1 MKDGLSGL
9 QESAGFSQGREKIL
23 LDLLKKAT
31 DFYEDIIGILSG
43 IYELSEYVRRGS
55 PEEEFYSYVVRILI
69 SESRCENASVFL
81 VEENRVVL
89 KAAAGIELPEEVP
102 AASMELGEGVAGM
115 CAREGKPILVADVH
129 ECRYYKEFPGSRVE
143 IGSMLCI
150 PVKDGDTTFGVL
162 NLSHSQSNFFNLHY
176 QRVFELLGLLVG
188 QMLTLI
194 HISSVFQRKNLDLS
208 EMLTLKEES
217 LRSLTESYKTVVDA
231 SEDGIFILDG
241 DDDVTFCNQRLITAL
256 GKIPVK
262 IRDMFEDAT
271 ADCIRGYK
279 SRMSPGQFLDF
290 ERTVT
295 FGTAEGI
302 VGRFFI
308 KSLRQDQILVMM
320 RDITAKRRMEQRAMQ
335 TEKLTSL
342 GLLTSGI
349 AHELNNRLT
358 PILGF
363 ADLINAQRLG
373 GKDRKRLSVIINAAN
388 SAKSIVES
396 LLKFS
401 RNKPPEKVVFDM
413 RDVIKRVLSLYAPT
427 VKKRG
432 IRLMADEGTEPL
444 FVRADMNCMEQVL
457 VNFINNAI
465 DAIDSEPGTIRLEAG
480 LQDGSVQVSIED
492 SGPGIPEEII
502 TRIFDPFFTTKAK
515 DKGTGLGLS
524 ICYGIISDH
533 KGEISLENTDH
544 GALARIRVPA
554 MVPDAY
560 PECAEAD
567 DGESSAP
574 DEEDRPGQRPV
585 IMVVEDEED
594 LLELMVDSLSP
605 YYEVATFS
613 NGRNAFD
620 HLGEHTWELIVS
632 DVRMPVMDGMDLY
645 RAAVRKNPRLKRR
658 FLFITGD
665 TYDYQVKEFLEKT
678 GVVFLR
684 KPFRVKEL
692 RDMVRKQLHDR

>member
-1 MKDGLSGL
+1 VKDGLPKL
-9 QESAGFSQGREKIL
+9 QESAGFSQSREMVL

-31 DFYEDIIGILSG
+31 DFYEDIIGLLSG

-55 PEEEFYSYVVRILI
+55 PEDEFYSYVVKILVR
-69 SESRCENASVFL
+69 ESRCENASVFL
-81 VEENRVVL
+81 VEGNRVVL
-89 KAAAGIELPEEVP
+89 KAAAGIELPGEVP
-102 AASMELGEGVAGM
+102 AASMELGEGVAGT
-115 CAREGKPILVADVH
+115 CAREGKPILVTDVH
-129 ECRYYKEFPGSRVE
+129 ECRYYKEFPGSQVQ

-150 PVKDGDTTFGVL
+150 PIKDGETTFGVL
-162 NLSHSQSNFFNLHY
+162 NLSHSQNSFFNLHY
-176 QRVFELLGLLVG
+176 QRVFELMGLLVG

-194 HISSVFQRKNLDLS
+194 HISSVFQRRNLDLN
-208 EMLTLKEES
+208 EMLMLKDES

-256 GKIPVK
+256 GKVPVK
-262 IRDMFEDAT
+262 IRDMFDDAT

-290 ERTVT
+290 ERIVT
-295 FGTAEGI
+295 FGTSERIA
-302 VGRFFI
+302 GRFFI
-308 KSLRQDQILVMM
+308 KSLRPDQVLIMM

-363 ADLINAQRLG
+363 ADLINVQRLG
-373 GKDRKRLSVIINAAN
+373 SKDRKRLSVIINAAS

-401 RNKPPEKVVFDM
+401 RNKPPEKVIFDM
-413 RDVIKRVLSLYAPT
+413 QDVIKRVLSLYAPT

-432 IRLMADEGTEPL
+432 IRLITEEGTEPL
-444 FVRADMNCMEQVL
+444 FVKADMNCMEQVL

-465 DAIDSEPGTIRLEAG
+465 DAIDNEPGTIWLKAG
-480 LQDGSVQVSIED
+480 LHDGNVEVSIED

-502 TRIFDPFFTTKAK
+502 TRVFDPFFTTKSK

-533 KGEISLENTDH
+533 KGEISLENTAR
-544 GALARIRVPA
+544 GALARIRIPA
-554 MVPDAY
+554 MVPDAQSS
-560 PECAEAD
+560 CTEAD
-567 DGESSAP
+567 AGESP
-574 DEEDRPGQRPV
+574 VPCEEGRPGSKPV

-594 LLELMVDSLSP
+594 LLELMMNSLSP
-605 YYEVATFS
+605 YYEVMTFT
-613 NGRNAFD
+613 NGRHAFD
-620 HLGEHTWELIVS
+620 HLGEHPWELIVS
-632 DVRMPVMDGMDLY
+632 DLRMPEMDGMDLY
-645 RAAVRKNPRLKRR
+645 REAVRKNPRLKRR

-665 TYDYQVKEFLEKT
+665 TYDYQVKEFLEET

-692 RDMVRKQLHDR
+692 RDMVHKQLYNR

>member
-1 MKDGLSGL
+1 MKDGLPKL
-9 QESAGFSQGREKIL
+9 QEAAGFSQGREKIL

-43 IYELSEYVRRGS
+43 IYELSEHVRHGS
-55 PEEEFYSYVVRILI
+55 PEEEFYLHVVKILI
-69 SESRCENASVFL
+69 RESRCENASVFL
-81 VEENRVVL
+81 VEGDRVVL
-89 KAAAGIELPEEVP
+89 RAAAGIELPEEVP
-102 AASMELGEGVAGM
+102 AASMELGEGVAGT
-115 CAREGKPILVADVH
+115 CAREGKPILVADVN
-129 ECRYYKEFPGSRVE
+129 ECRCYKEFPGSQVQ

-150 PVKDGDTTFGVL
+150 PVKDGGTTFGVL

-208 EMLTLKEES
+208 EMLMLKDES
-217 LRSLTESYKTVVDA
+217 LRSLTESYRTVVDA

-241 DDDVTFCNQRLITAL
+241 DEAVTFCNQRLITAL
-256 GKIPVK
+256 GKTPVK
-262 IRDMFEDAT
+262 IQDMFDEAT

-295 FGTAEGI
+295 FGTAAGI

-308 KSLRQDQILVMM
+308 KSLRQDQVLVMM

-363 ADLINAQRLG
+363 ADLINAQKLG
-373 GKDRKRLSVIINAAN
+373 DKDRNRLSIIINAAN

-401 RNKPPEKVVFDM
+401 RNKPPEKVIFDM
-413 RDVIKRVLSLYAPT
+413 RDIIKRVLSLYAPT

-432 IRLMADEGTEPL
+432 IRLIADEGPEPL

-465 DAIDSEPGTIRLEAG
+465 DAIGSEPGTIWLKAG
-480 LQDGSVQVSIED
+480 LHEGNVQVSIED

-533 KGEISLENTDH
+533 KGEISLENTAH
-544 GALARIRVPA
+544 GALARIRVPV
-554 MVPDAY
+554 MVTDTQ
-560 PECAEAD
+560 PECMEAD
-567 DGESSAP
+567 TGESPAP
-574 DEEDRPGQRPV
+574 GEEDRPGQRPV

-605 YYEVATFS
+605 YYEVTTFS
-613 NGRNAFD
+613 NGRHAFD
-620 HLGEHTWELIVS
+620 HLGEHRWELIVS
-632 DVRMPVMDGMDLY
+632 DLRMPVMDGMDLY
-645 RAAVRKNPRLKRR
+645 REAVKKNPRLKKR

-665 TYDYQVKEFLEKT
+665 TYDYQIKEFLEKT

>member
-1 MKDGLSGL
+1 MKDGLPKL
-9 QESAGFSQGREKIL
+9 QEAAGFSQGREKIL

-43 IYELSEYVRRGS
+43 IYELSEHVRHGS
-55 PEEEFYSYVVRILI
+55 PEEEFYLHVVKILI
-69 SESRCENASVFL
+69 RESRCENASVFL
-81 VEENRVVL
+81 VEGDRVVL
-89 KAAAGIELPEEVP
+89 RAAAGIELPEEVP
-102 AASMELGEGVAGM
+102 AASMELGEGVAGT
-115 CAREGKPILVADVH
+115 CAREGKPILVADVN
-129 ECRYYKEFPGSRVE
+129 ECRCYKEFPGSQVQ

-150 PVKDGDTTFGVL
+150 PVKDGGTTFGVL

-208 EMLTLKEES
+208 EMLMLKDES
-217 LRSLTESYKTVVDA
+217 LRSLTESYRTVVDA

-241 DDDVTFCNQRLITAL
+241 DEAVTFCNQRLITAL
-256 GKIPVK
+256 GKTPVK
-262 IRDMFEDAT
+262 IQDMFDEAT

-295 FGTAEGI
+295 FGTAAGI

-308 KSLRQDQILVMM
+308 KSLRQDQVLVMM

-363 ADLINAQRLG
+363 ADLINAQKLG
-373 GKDRKRLSVIINAAN
+373 DKDRNRLSVIINAAN

-401 RNKPPEKVVFDM
+401 RNKPPEKVIFDM
-413 RDVIKRVLSLYAPT
+413 RDIIKRVLSLYAPT

-432 IRLMADEGTEPL
+432 IRLIADEGPEPL

-465 DAIDSEPGTIRLEAG
+465 DAIGSEPGTIWLKAG
-480 LQDGSVQVSIED
+480 LHEGNVQVSIED

-533 KGEISLENTDH
+533 KGEISLENTAH
-544 GALARIRVPA
+544 GALARIRVPV
-554 MVPDAY
+554 MVPDTQ
-560 PECAEAD
+560 PECMEAD
-567 DGESSAP
+567 TGESPAP
-574 DEEDRPGQRPV
+574 GEEDRPGQRPV

-605 YYEVATFS
+605 YYEVTTFS
-613 NGRNAFD
+613 NGRHAFD
-620 HLGEHTWELIVS
+620 HLGEHRWELIVS
-632 DVRMPVMDGMDLY
+632 DLRMPVMDGMDLY
-645 RAAVRKNPRLKRR
+645 REAVKKNPRLKKR

-665 TYDYQVKEFLEKT
+665 TYDYQIKEFLEKT

>member
-1 MKDGLSGL
+1 MKDGLPKL
-9 QESAGFSQGREKIL
+9 QESAGLSRSREKVL

-31 DFYEDIIGILSG
+31 DFYEDIIGLLSG

-55 PEEEFYSYVVRILI
+55 PEDEFYSSVVKILI
-69 SESRCENASVFL
+69 RESRCENASVFL
-81 VEENRVVL
+81 VEGNRVVL
-89 KAAAGIELPEEVP
+89 KAAAGIELPGEIP
-102 AASMELGEGVAGM
+102 AASMVLGEGVAGT
-115 CAREGKPILVADVH
+115 CARDGKPILVADVH
-129 ECRYYKEFPGSRVE
+129 ECRYYKELPDSQVQ

-150 PVKDGDTTFGVL
+150 PLKDGETTFGVL
-162 NLSHSQSNFFNLHY
+162 NLSHSQSSFFNLHY

-208 EMLTLKEES
+208 EMLMLKDES

-256 GKIPVK
+256 GKVPVK
-262 IRDMFEDAT
+262 IRDMFDDAT

-290 ERTVT
+290 ERIVT
-295 FGTAEGI
+295 FGTSERIA
-302 VGRFFI
+302 GRFFI
-308 KSLRQDQILVMM
+308 KSLRPDQVLIMM

-373 GKDRKRLSVIINAAN
+373 GKDRKRLSIIVNAAD

-401 RNKPPEKVVFDM
+401 RNKPPEKMVFDM
-413 RDVIKRVLSLYAPT
+413 RDIIRRVLSLYMPT

-432 IRLMADEGTEPL
+432 IRLITEQGPDPL
-444 FVRADMNCMEQVL
+444 FLRADMNCMEQVL

-465 DAIDSEPGTIRLEAG
+465 DAIGGEPGTIWLKAG

-533 KGEISLENTDH
+533 KGEISLENTAH
-544 GALARIRVPA
+544 GALARIRIPA
-554 MVPDAY
+554 MVPDVQ

-567 DGESSAP
+567 AGESPAP
-574 DEEDRPGQRPV
+574 AEEGRSGQRPV

-594 LLELMVDSLSP
+594 LLDLMMDSLSP
-605 YYEVATFS
+605 YYEVMTFT
-613 NGRNAFD
+613 NGRHAFD
-620 HLGEHTWELIVS
+620 HLGEHPWELIVS
-632 DVRMPVMDGMDLY
+632 DLRMPEMDGMDLY
-645 RAAVRKNPRLKRR
+645 REAVRKNPRLKRR

-692 RDMVRKQLHDR
+692 REMVRKQLYDR